1 MNLHIKDKI
10 QKHGELKIRNFV
22 IRNEAIH
29 VRLLIKHSYSRSTIE
44 SRVSS
49 FNRGALMLDDEAQR
63 R

>member
-1 MNLHIKDKI
+1 M
-10 QKHGELKIRNFV
+10 ENFV

-29 VRLLIKHSYSRSTIE
+29 VRLLIKHSCSRSTIE